1 MVDMKVDPLVG
12 NRADAAPPGVR
23 RWAFGSG
30 VGRDRLMRWTA
41 PLLLLVAILAT
52 WEYAI
57 RPLGVAPYLVPTPVD
72 IAKNLWHGFQD
83 GIYWT
88 QTWATLEEILLGA
101 GIGAGTGIVLG
112 VLIASSRILDVAIT
126 PYAVALN
133 ALPKVAIAPFLVLT
147 VGQGLTSKIIIT
159 ASIAFFPVL
168 INVAGGLKSVDPDHV
183 MLMRSMNAS
192 RWQIFSKVQ
201 VPHALPQTFDGLAIA
216 VTLAPIGAVV
226 GEFVG
231 ATKGIGF
238 YITLTTQ
245 LVEPA
250 GTFAMFVILIVMSLA
265 LYGIVR
271 LAANR
276 IIFWRRDALDGD
288 TSSRRTEGA

>member
-1 MVDMKVDPLVG
+1 MKVDPLLGERPKAAVAG
-12 NRADAAPPGVR
+12 GRRRRMSDSRAR
-23 RWAFGSG
+23 
-30 VGRDRLMRWTA
+30 RDRLVRWTA
-41 PLLLLVAILAT
+41 PLVLLVAILCG
-52 WEYAI
+52 WEFGI
-57 RPLGVAPYLVPTPVD
+57 RPAGVAPYLVPTPVD
-72 IAKNLWHGFQD
+72 VAKNLWHGFKD
-83 GIYWT
+83 GTYVT
-88 QTWATLEEILLGA
+88 QSWATLEEILLGA
-101 GIGAGTGIVLG
+101 GIGAVAGVVLG

-159 ASIAFFPVL
+159 ASIAFFPVV
-168 INVAGGLKSVDPDHV
+168 INVAGGLKSVEPDQV
-183 MLMRSMNAS
+183 MLMRSLNAS
-192 RWQIFSKVQ
+192 RWQIFTKVQ
-201 VPHALPQTFDGLAIA
+201 VPNALPQAFDGLAIA

-245 LVEPA
+245 LVQPA

-265 LYGIVR
+265 LYGVVR
-271 LAANR
+271 LVANR
-276 IIFWRRDALDGD
+276 LIFWRRNALDSD
-288 TSSRRTEGA
+288 TSSRQMGDR